1 MFVGHGLVAFAVVAA
16 LGEWR
21 DWDLSFVLPAA
32 VLAGLFATVP
42 DVDVVYGVAGLTEVA
57 ATADPGSFWAAGN
70 RTHRGLTHAVPVGVA
85 TALAAGLLARR
96 DAWALAGLP
105 VLAGLVAMAVVVSG
119 GLAGLVAVAFTAG
132 VIALVA
138 LARSLALSP
147 RAVAGAALVG
157 LVTHPFGDLFT
168 GSPPD
173 VLYPFDAV
181 LVADRVVLASDP
193 TLHLLGAFG
202 LELAAAWLALAAYFR
217 LTDRRLL
224 GRVDRRA
231 ALGAAYGTAALV
243 LPAPTLE
250 VSYQFVFSVLGVGAV
265 GVAGP
270 SVGRVVTWRSVATA
284 LATVSVAAVAYAL
297 VYVYL

>member
-16 LGEWR
+16 LGGWR
-21 DWDLSFVLPAA
+21 GWDLPLVLPAA

-42 DVDVVYGVAGLTEVA
+42 DVDVVYGVAGFAEAA
-57 ATADPGSFWAAGN
+57 ATADPEAFWAVGN
-70 RTHRGLTHAVPVGVA
+70 RTHRGLTHSVPVGVV
-85 TALAAGLLARR
+85 TALAAGLLVRR
-96 DAWALAGLP
+96 DTWAVAGLP

-119 GLAGLVAVAFTAG
+119 GLAGLVATAFAAG
-132 VIALVA
+132 VLGLVA

-202 LELAAAWLALAAYFR
+202 LELAAAWLALAAYVR

-224 GRVDRRA
+224 ARVDRRA
-231 ALGAAYGTAALV
+231 ALGAAYGAAALV

-250 VSYQFVFSVLGVGAV
+250 VSYQFVFSVLAVGAV

-270 SVGRVVTWRSVATA
+270 SVGRVVTLRSVATA
-284 LATVSVAAVAYAL
+284 LATVSVAAVAYA
-297 VYVYL
+297 VVYLGV